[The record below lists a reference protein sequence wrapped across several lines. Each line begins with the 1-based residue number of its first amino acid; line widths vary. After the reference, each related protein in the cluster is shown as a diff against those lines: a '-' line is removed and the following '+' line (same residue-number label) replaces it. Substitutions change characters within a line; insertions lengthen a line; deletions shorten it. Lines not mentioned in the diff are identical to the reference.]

1 MESQL
6 AILCL
11 VLVVALVL
19 VEASGE
25 ENSLNLGQTNR
36 LGPATGR
43 MRETETIL
51 SVGDWAPVDSF
62 DSNTY
67 SSYRQKPPVAVLG
80 RFNDALAAR
89 VQNSVA
95 SDDYSLDIT
104 PAVRFALGLM
114 IILVS
119 LSVIL
124 DISKNLKEKAAPILE
139 TLRSMAPASSA
150 RSLESLGPIAELANQ
165 AFSAFEKFEKLQ
177 NVKEEEEVDLGASQ
191 RSSGGAKKD
200 LEEKP
205 PSSIAN
211 VLMKFMKFKQDIDQ
225 KKRL

>member
-1 MESQL
+1 
-6 AILCL
+6 
-11 VLVVALVL
+11 
-19 VEASGE
+19 
-25 ENSLNLGQTNR
+25 
-36 LGPATGR
+36 

-80 RFNDALAAR
+80 PFNDALVAR

-165 AFSAFEKFEKLQ
+165 AFSAFEKLQ
-177 NVKEEEEVDLGASQ
+177 NVKEEEEVDLSASQ
-191 RSSGGAKKD
+191 RSSVATKKD

-225 KKRL
+225 KK